1 MASLNRVTLIGNVGK
16 DPEIRYTQNGDAIMS
31 FSLATTETWEGK
43 QGKQERTEW
52 HKVDVFG
59 KLATALKPYITKG
72 KKLYVEGKLVYDEWE
87 DKSGNKRVTTKIRV
101 SGFGSN
107 IIMLGEPGAK
117 SRGEAPAS
125 DHPTQSRDENDHPSK
140 PSRDEEL
147 PF

>member
-1 MASLNRVTLIGNVGK
+1 MASLNKVTLIGNVGR
-16 DPEIRYTQNGDAIMS
+16 DSDIRYTQAGDPIMS

-59 KLATALKPYITKG
+59 ALAKALKTYITKG

-87 DKSGNKRVTTKIRV
+87 DKQGNKRTMAKIRV
-101 SGFGSN
+101 AGFGSN
-107 IIMLGEPGAK
+107 IILLGAPGGTRPAAQAELEEP
-117 SRGEAPAS
+117 PAS
-125 DHPTQSRDENDHPSK
+125 KPAVSGDEDV
-140 PSRDEEL
+140 